1 METLLFAAL
10 IGILFAVVIT
20 MLRPRPS
27 PPIVYIAAPQPEVSS
42 LGCLPLVLAV
52 VFTFMV
58 LLLLRG

>member
-1 METLLFAAL
+1 METLLFATL

-27 PPIVYIAAPQPEVSS
+27 PSIVYVAAPQPEVSS
-42 LGCLPLVLAV
+42 SGCLPLILAV
-52 VFTFMV
+52 VFTLMV

>member
-1 METLLFAAL
+1 
-10 IGILFAVVIT
+10 
-20 MLRPRPS
+20 
-27 PPIVYIAAPQPEVSS
+27 VYIAAPQPEVSS